1 MIKTRIYHPGKLQLD
16 SELKLESQA
25 AIHISK
31 VLRMKAGQKIRLFN
45 GDGCEYVAEIT
56 TSDRHRVTVKLLNK
70 SIINRESPLSI
81 HLGQALSKGEKMDFT
96 IQKAVELGVTS
107 ITPLITNRSNV
118 QLKADRIEKRT
129 QHWQGVIIS
138 ACEQCGRNQIP
149 ALNAPVKLHGWLEQI
164 PEEALKLTLHPDS
177 NQSLDGITMQSE
189 RIDLLIGPEGGLD
202 LDELSIAEENGFK
215 QIQLGPRVLRTE
227 SAALTILSIIQHK
240 WGDL

>member
-1 MIKTRIYHPGKLQLD
+1 
-16 SELKLESQA
+16 
-25 AIHISK
+25 
-31 VLRMKAGQKIRLFN
+31 
-45 GDGCEYVAEIT
+45 
-56 TSDRHRVTVKLLNK
+56 
-70 SIINRESPLSI
+70 
-81 HLGQALSKGEKMDFT
+81 MDFT

>member
-1 MIKTRIYHPGKLQLD
+1 M
-16 SELKLESQA
+16 
-25 AIHISK
+25 
-31 VLRMKAGQKIRLFN
+31 
-45 GDGCEYVAEIT
+45 
-56 TSDRHRVTVKLLNK
+56 
-70 SIINRESPLSI
+70 
-81 HLGQALSKGEKMDFT
+81 
-96 IQKAVELGVTS
+96 
-107 ITPLITNRSNV
+107 
-118 QLKADRIEKRT
+118 
-129 QHWQGVIIS
+129 QHWQGVVIS

-149 ALNAPVKLHGWLEQI
+149 ALNAPLKLHGWLEQI

-202 LDELSIAEENGFK
+202 SDELNIAEENGFK